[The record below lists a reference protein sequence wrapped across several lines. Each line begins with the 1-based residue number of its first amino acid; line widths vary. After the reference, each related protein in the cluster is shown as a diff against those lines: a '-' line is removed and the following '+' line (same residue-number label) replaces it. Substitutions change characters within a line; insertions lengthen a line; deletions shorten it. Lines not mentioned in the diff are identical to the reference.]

1 MKPKHITITGLSY
14 HGDDRFLYRPGRVFK
29 CVKEKENH
37 YDEEAIGVQL
47 EGIKIRGYVANSVNT
62 VAKGTMSAGRI
73 YDKTD
78 NEFDIIVRFVTRASV
93 ICEVIEE
100 TEK

>member
-1 MKPKHITITGLSY
+1 
-14 HGDDRFLYRPGRVFK
+14 
-29 CVKEKENH
+29 
-37 YDEEAIGVQL
+37 
-47 EGIKIRGYVANSVNT
+47 VANSVNT